1 MIILETT
8 LTQTFFNEEFGELR
22 TVQINDEIW
31 FYAVDV
37 CRILEI
43 KNPSDAVSKTL
54 EDDEKMTI
62 DNIYSHS
69 GKRGGAQKILLV
81 NEPGLYRLIFQSRK
95 PEAKKFQRWAFHE
108 VIPKIR
114 KTGSYSINNSINN
127 FPPELSERWAKIKER
142 ENEVKAAEVLAKAAR
157 LTSSNKFR
165 EYLLS
170 RTNFFINGEKFIED
184 AEDDL
189 SDLIQ

>member
-1 MIILETT
+1 METT